1 MLLSNKEL
9 WVLEEVERGQSCFR
23 NQDTVCLLQVARTSA
38 TERNPVGEPNSNWEE
53 ISSRPMGTG
62 KMPHWREVAE
72 VGGVGQE
79 IVARGMLVTV
89 SGELGGR
96 KH

>member
-1 MLLSNKEL
+1 MCSHHMLLSNKEL

-23 NQDTVCLLQVARTSA
+23 NQDMVCLLQVARTSA

-72 VGGVGQE
+72 VGGGSVRKLWQE
-79 IVARGMLVTV
+79 
-89 SGELGGR
+89 EC
-96 KH
+96 